1 MGKYNYDKSALKGL
15 GVGDFLNEVK
25 VREQHIA
32 ASPAAEIKSI
42 YNANVLAAKFHPSYL
57 MLKIAEVREDPN
69 AKTYTLIPDFENGT
83 EKLPFFRAG
92 QYLSVSV
99 EINGAVVSKP
109 YTLACNPKDALG
121 DKDNKYKLTI
131 KESADGF
138 MSKYILE
145 NWKVGDSVLSSAPVG
160 DFYYQDLRDAKN
172 VIAVAGGSG
181 ITPFYA
187 MAAAIADGLEDF
199 NLTILYGSRTEDSIL
214 LRDELAEAEQKSEG
228 KVKVIHVLSDEKKEG
243 FDHGFINAEMIAK
256 YADGDYSVFVCG
268 PKGMYDFL
276 KEEVKRLELSQRR
289 LRFEV
294 PGEFGDPAQ
303 DPAYPADAAGK
314 EYKIK
319 VIYRDNEKEIT
330 CKSEQTLLDACQ
342 RAGIAVDSDCRS
354 GSCGWCHSRLVS
366 GDVFMPASADGRRE
380 ADKKF
385 GWIHPC
391 VAYPL
396 SDATIEVFPFM

>member
-57 MLKIAEVREDPN
+57 MLKVAEVRKDPN

-131 KESADGF
+131 KESANGF

-145 NWKVGDSVLSSAPVG
+145 NWKVGDSVLSSAPIG

-172 VIAVAGGSG
+172 VLALAGGSG
-181 ITPFYA
+181 ITPFLSMAYA
-187 MAAAIADGLEDF
+187 IRDGIEDF
-199 NLTILYGSRTEDSIL
+199 NLTVIFNSRTEDNIL
-214 LRDELAEAEQKSEG
+214 FKKELDDICAATDKVKVVHVLSREEKEGYEHGHVTAELIKKYAPEAYSVYICGPENMYKSVLAEAKKLGVADKHIRHEALGVTRTVWEEPGYPAECKD
-228 KVKVIHVLSDEKKEG
+228 KVFELTVKQG
-243 FDHGFINAEMIAK
+243 AEERKIPCAANEPILVAIERAGIK
-256 YADGDYSVFVCG
+256 APSQCRAGECGWCRSKLLAGDVFV
-268 PKGMYDFL
+268 PAD
-276 KEEVKRLELSQRR
+276 KEYRR
-289 LRFEV
+289 WSDKENGYIHPCATFAVSDIVLEV
-294 PGEFGDPAQ
+294 PGEF
-303 DPAYPADAAGK
+303 Y
-314 EYKIK
+314 
-319 VIYRDNEKEIT
+319 
-330 CKSEQTLLDACQ
+330 
-342 RAGIAVDSDCRS
+342 
-354 GSCGWCHSRLVS
+354 
-366 GDVFMPASADGRRE
+366 
-380 ADKKF
+380 
-385 GWIHPC
+385 
-391 VAYPL
+391 
-396 SDATIEVFPFM
+396 